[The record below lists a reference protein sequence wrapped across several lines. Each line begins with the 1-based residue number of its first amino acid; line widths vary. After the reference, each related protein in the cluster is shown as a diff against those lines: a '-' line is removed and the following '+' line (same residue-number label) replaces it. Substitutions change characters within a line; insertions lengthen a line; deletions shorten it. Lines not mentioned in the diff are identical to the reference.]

1 MYAIIKT
8 SGKQYKV
15 EPGQD
20 FEIDRIPGEA
30 GDAKDFSDVLLISK
44 DDETVFGTPVIAGAV
59 VKAEIKAQFRGPK
72 LIVFKMKRRKRSRC
86 KNGQRQEMTRLTVK
100 EIIGG

>member
-59 VKAEIKAQFRGPK
+59 VKRLAR
-72 LIVFKMKRRKRSRC
+72 L
-86 KNGQRQEMTRLTVK
+86 QE
-100 EIIGG
+100 EGCS